1 MPQRHAKHPT
11 PSWVVDQDGE
21 PIKVGGHCGLYID
34 LQLEDSAPMP
44 GDWVAT
50 KAGSRYLVDQVR
62 LVRSRRHAQIK
73 RYQLTCL
80 RLPKNT
86 DPPADIHVIW
96 LEWYPR
102 GSRR

>member
-1 MPQRHAKHPT
+1 MT
-11 PSWVVDQDGE
+11 PRKPKPPVTHVVDASDQVIE
-21 PIKVGGHCGLYID
+21 VGGRCGLYVD

-50 KAGSRYLVDQVR
+50 EAGSRYLVDDVH

-73 RYQLTCL
+73 RYQLKVG
-80 RLPKNT
+80 RLPKHLE
-86 DPPADIHVIW
+86 PPADVHVIW
-96 LEWYPR
+96 LAWYPR